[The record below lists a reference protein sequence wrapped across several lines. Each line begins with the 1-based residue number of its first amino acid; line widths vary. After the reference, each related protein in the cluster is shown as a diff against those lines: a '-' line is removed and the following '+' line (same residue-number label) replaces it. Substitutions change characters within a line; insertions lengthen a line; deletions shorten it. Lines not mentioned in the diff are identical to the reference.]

1 MISAQSYSILIRMRT
16 LEEEDCYEAKVLEFP
31 DLIEYADTYEEA
43 YELIIDAV
51 ETTQAILTEKNREIP
66 SPSTIIDDSYS
77 GRVTLR
83 MPKELHKNIAIS
95 ANQDGASLNQYLV
108 FLLSFYQG
116 YNSSINQV
124 KDSIEKMQSSIEGF
138 QNRNLSISIDYKA
151 NEIGKDNL
159 TNLIL
164 DQTYVDK
171 QLDQACLLQ
180 YT

>member
-16 LEEEDCYEAKVLEFP
+16 FEEEECYEAKVLEFP
-31 DLIEYADTYEEA
+31 DLIEYADTHEEA
-43 YELIIDAV
+43 YELIIDAI
-51 ETTQAILTEKNREIP
+51 ETTQIIFTEKNKEIP
-66 SPSTIIDDSYS
+66 VPSTIIDDSYS

-124 KDSIEKMQSSIEGF
+124 KDSIEKMQSSIEEGF
-138 QNRNLSISIDYKA
+138 QNRSLSISIDYKA
-151 NEIGKDNL
+151 NELEDNL
-159 TNLIL
+159 SHLTL
-164 DQTYVDK
+164 DQNCIDK
-171 QLDQACLLQ
+171 QLGQVCL
-180 YT
+180 YSI